1 MAIHHAKSGEVI
13 DVRPLR
19 EALTKT
25 ITHTIVKTDHLEV
38 IRIVLLAGNKLPTH
52 QVPGEITVQCV
63 EGRVEFTIGQV
74 ARELTAGAMLYV
86 EGGSEHSLLASED
99 SSLLVTILLKNRT

>member
-13 DVRPLR
+13 DVRPLG
-19 EALTKT
+19 EALAKT
-25 ITHTIVKTDHLEV
+25 ITHTIVKTDQLEV
-38 IRIVLLAGNKLPTH
+38 IRIVLPAGNELPTH

-74 ARELTAGAMLYV
+74 SRELMAGSMLYV
-86 EGGSEHSLLASED
+86 ESGGEHSLRAREN
-99 SSLLVTILLKNRT
+99 SSLLVTILLKN

>member
-13 DVRPLR
+13 DVRPLG

-25 ITHTIVKTDHLEV
+25 ITHTIVKTDQLEV
-38 IRIVLLAGNKLPTH
+38 IRIVLPAGNELPIH

-86 EGGSEHSLLASED
+86 EGGSEHSLRASGD